1 MNAYLTFKTLH
12 VLSAMV
18 VLGTGIGIAWYTLR
32 GWRSNDHRILHWI
45 SRETVRADWLFTASA
60 IVLLLGSAIGMLVI
74 NPAWLQQP
82 WLQIA
87 IALTGAVFLLW
98 LPVLA
103 LQYRLRSHT
112 QTGTERAQ
120 KNEAGQVENIMR
132 LWCALGIIA
141 LPLMLAIVYLMVAK
155 PAF

>member
-1 MNAYLTFKTLH
+1 MLKTLH

-60 IVLLLGSAIGMLVI
+60 IVFLLGSATGMLLI
-74 NPAWLQQP
+74 NPAWIQQP
-82 WLQIA
+82 WLQIS

-98 LPVLA
+98 LPVLV

-112 QTGTERAQ
+112 HKGPELKQTNGA
-120 KNEAGQVENIMR
+120 KQVHSIMR
-132 LWCALGIIA
+132 LWCALGITA
-141 LPLMLAIVYLMVAK
+141 LPLMITIVYLMVAK
-155 PAF
+155 PVF